1 MFKNSNV
8 DLVLCVGSSILVL
21 LAVSLL
27 AIYPVQANDLINDVF
42 VFITKI
48 VGIPLL
54 WICFFSLVYCI
65 YIGIRYGHI
74 RLGKET
80 PEYSLFN
87 YISMVMCAG
96 LGSAFVIWSLVE
108 WVYYYT
114 SPPLGIESRSIEA
127 AEWATVYNYFHWGFI
142 PWAMFLLATIPV
154 SYAFYIRKVPA
165 LRLSTVCAAML
176 GDRPSTRVIEKI
188 IEFTFI
194 FSVVGGLSVT
204 LGLGIPMIAEG
215 IAHLFGFKAT
225 FMTNIFTTL
234 GIAMIFTM
242 SSYIGIGKGMRI
254 LSAANIYFAIFC
266 LALIFIIGPTYF
278 IMGQITNGFGLMM
291 QNFLRISFNTDPIA
305 QGGFPEAWTIFFY
318 SLGIVYAG
326 LMALFITK
334 ISRGRTLGTMIFTV
348 LIAGS
353 AGCFLFFGINGAFS
367 MDLFLSGKVDVV
379 SLLLSEG
386 NGQTVIA
393 ILETI
398 HFPKLAVVGFI
409 VLISL
414 FLTTSLDSAAF
425 SLSAATTVKLGNDDN
440 TSKTLRLFWCVLLT
454 LIPTGMTFIEA
465 PLTSLQTVAILASLP
480 LLVVMI
486 YMNYGFL
493 KWLKEDGY

>member
-8 DLVLCVGSSILVL
+8 DLVLCIGSSVLVFF
-21 LAVSLL
+21 AVSLL
-27 AIYPVQANDLINDVF
+27 AIYPDQANDLINKIF

-54 WICFFSLVYCI
+54 WICFFSLVYCV
-65 YIGIRYGHI
+65 YIGIRYGKI
-74 RLGKET
+74 RLGSEKT
-80 PEYSLFN
+80 EYSLFN

-108 WVYYYT
+108 WVYYYI
-114 SPPLGIESRSIEA
+114 SPPLGIAPRSTEA

-154 SYAFYIRKVPA
+154 SYAFYIRKIPA
-165 LRLSTVCAAML
+165 LRLSSVCVAML
-176 GDRPSTRVIEKI
+176 GDRSSTKLIAKI

-204 LGLGIPMIAEG
+204 LGLGIPMISEG
-215 IAHLFGFKAT
+215 IAHLFSFPST
-225 FMTNIFTTL
+225 FMTNILTTL
-234 GIAMIFTM
+234 GIAAIFTI

-254 LSAANIYFAIFC
+254 LSIANIYFAIFC
-266 LALIFIIGPTYF
+266 LMLIFLIGPTYF
-278 IMGQITNGFGLMM
+278 IVGQITNSFGLLI

-305 QGGFPEAWTIFFY
+305 QGGFPETWTIFFY

-334 ISRGRTLGTMIFTV
+334 ISRGRTLRTMIFTV

-367 MDLFLSGKVDVV
+367 MDLFLTGRVDVV
-379 SLLLSEG
+379 DLLLKEG

-398 HFPKLAVVGFI
+398 YFSKLAIIGFI
-409 VLISL
+409 ILVTL

-425 SLSAATTVKLGNDDN
+425 SLSAATTVKLGDDDD
-440 TSKTLRLFWCVLLT
+440 TPKFLRLFWCILLT
-454 LIPTGMTFIEA
+454 LIPTGMTFIKA
-465 PLTSLQTVAILASLP
+465 PLTSLQTIAILTALP
-480 LLVVMI
+480 LLAVMLC
-486 YMNYGFL
+486 MNYGFL